1 MWRDP
6 PNIAGPR
13 YKNVLPPLSG
23 WERKRAVPNWSHS
36 FGQRGIFSALIDDGH
51 ISEVRVAAGDSGRKT
66 NQRKAR
72 MGDNITHFVNRC
84 QMPGRSCWWVI
95 PAPIAT
101 MAAVADRVIIEGDMT
116 V

>member
-1 MWRDP
+1 MDRP
-6 PNIAGPR
+6 KVNLLPR
-13 YKNVLPPLSG
+13 RRLRGARTSRL
-23 WERKRAVPNWSHS
+23 AVPYN
-36 FGQRGIFSALIDDGH
+36 FSALIDDGH
-51 ISEVRVAAGDSGRKT
+51 ISEVRVAAGDGGRKT

-101 MAAVADRVIIEGDMT
+101 MAAVADRVIVEGDMT

>member
-1 MWRDP
+1 MAGSSKHYGSAVQKYP
-6 PNIAGPR
+6 PSTIRLGKEKGSA
-13 YKNVLPPLSG
+13 KLVAFIWLA
-23 WERKRAVPNWSHS
+23 WH
-36 FGQRGIFSALIDDGH
+36 FSALIDNGH
-51 ISEVRVAAGDSGRKT
+51 ISKVCVAAGDGGRKT